1 MIHVTDQH
9 MVLTPEKVVVSY
21 RLASLGARIMAHIID
36 VIVVGVLV
44 YLAAIVMMVIFAA
57 TPELSAVAVAVVA
70 TFGIYLYFLLQEG
83 LWGGQTLGKR
93 MMNIR
98 VLMADGTPITFSAAV
113 FRNLLRIGDFLPG
126 LYLAGF
132 LSMFTNPRSQRIGDI
147 VSGTVVVYEP
157 RNLYAFTP
165 APHRYG
171 VHRFEETIG
180 DLRKMTLQEYF
191 AIKRLCDRFP
201 ELPAQTQTESLRD
214 IWFPFASRVGVEPLP
229 NVHPLYQ
236 MEAVVMKYGRMHK
249 LV

>member
-1 MIHVTDQH
+1 

-21 RLASLGARIMAHIID
+21 RLASLGTRIIAHLID
-36 VIVVGVLV
+36 VGLALILLYLV
-44 YLAAIVMMVIFAA
+44 AVAAAFGLAA
-57 TPELSAVAVAVVA
+57 TPELSGVAIALIF
-70 TFGIYLYFLLQEG
+70 TFGLYLYFALLEG
-83 LWGGQTLGKR
+83 LWGGKTIGKSLMNLR
-93 MMNIR
+93 VMM
-98 VLMADGTPITFSAAV
+98 VDGTPVTFPAAV

-132 LSMFTNPRSQRIGDI
+132 LSIFTNPRSQRIGDI
-147 VSGTVVVYEP
+147 VAGTVVVHEP
-157 RNLYAFTP
+157 RNLYSFTP

-171 VHRFEETIG
+171 VHRFEDTVG

-214 IWFPFASRVGVEPLP
+214 IWFPFANRIGVEPNP

>member
-1 MIHVTDQH
+1 MTDQH

-21 RLASLGARIMAHIID
+21 RLASLGTRIMAHVID
-36 VIVVGVLV
+36 VLIVAVMVWI
-44 YLAAIVMMVIFAA
+44 LAIGAGILLNDI
-57 TPELSAVAVAVVA
+57 PELQAIFVTLVVA
-70 TFGIYLYFLLQEG
+70 FGIYLYFVLQEG
-83 LWGGQTLGKR
+83 LWGGQTIGKK
-93 MMNIR
+93 MMSIR
-98 VLMADGTPITFSAAV
+98 VLMADGTPVTFPAAIY
-113 FRNLLRIGDFLPG
+113 RNLLRFGDFLPG
-126 LYLAGF
+126 FYLAGF

-147 VSGTVVVYEP
+147 VSGTVVVHEP
-157 RNLYAFTP
+157 RNVYAFTP

-171 VHRFEETIG
+171 VHRFEENIG

-214 IWFPFASRVGVEPLP
+214 IWFPFAGRVGIEPIQS
-229 NVHPLYQ
+229 VHPLYQ